1 MSFKEED
8 KTIQTIDEKNE
19 YNNKNKDKSN
29 LDEEKNNQIIN
40 SLPDSP
46 IADINEVTCSKSR
59 RSSLN
64 RRCSK
69 YANYDDKLAFPDKI
83 DVLFPGFTPQPRPV
97 SLNILD
103 IPKEEGSKRV
113 STFEKNENEKRRRSS
128 LLRDRSSVFRD
139 KSTNEI
145 NMPITLVIKQ
155 QKTL

>member
-19 YNNKNKDKSN
+19 YNNKNKEKSN
-29 LDEEKNNQIIN
+29 LDEDKNDQIID

-83 DVLFPGFTPQPRPV
+83 DILFPGFTPQPRPV

-103 IPKEEGSKRV
+103 IPKEEGTKRV
-113 STFEKNENEKRRRSS
+113 STLIEKNEKEKRRSS
-128 LLRDRSSVFRD
+128 SSVLRDR
-139 KSTNEI
+139 STNEI